1 MRNFRRRYER
11 MITMQSRFKSKV
23 LWITVGS
30 LVLSMLITLGMIDTA
45 QSDQFNTVLTNVLN
59 ILGIVGILNNPT
71 DSQGF

>member
-1 MRNFRRRYER
+1 
-11 MITMQSRFKSKV
+11 MQSRFKSKV